1 MDVTAAAADESVRDA
16 LLGIEDKLYES
27 GALVTATGDSEAE
40 VTLAFEEVPVGKDKV
55 FAMVVRVIARPTSR
69 TSRSRW
75 QTLRE
80 YVLERYAMLQ
90 ADFPEDV
97 REALLDCAGPFVFVN
112 GSMTR

>member
-1 MDVTAAAADESVRDA
+1 MDARAAAANGSVREA
-16 LLGIEDKLYES
+16 LSSIEDKLYES

-40 VTLAFEEVPVGKDKV
+40 VTLAFEEVAIGKDKM
-55 FAMVVRVIARPTSR
+55 FAMVVRVVARRTSR
-69 TSRSRW
+69 TPRSPW

-97 REALLDCAGPFVFVN
+97 REALLDCAGPLVFVN
-112 GSMTR
+112 GAMTR